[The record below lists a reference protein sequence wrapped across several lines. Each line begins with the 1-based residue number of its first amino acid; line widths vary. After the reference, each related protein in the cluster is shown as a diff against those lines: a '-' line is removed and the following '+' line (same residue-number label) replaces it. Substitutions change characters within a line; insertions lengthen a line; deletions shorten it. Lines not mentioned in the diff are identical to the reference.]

1 MKLQSFWFSLI
12 SFFMVVSVQPAS
24 ATPSFPEWK
33 VCTVPD
39 SVCEIIDLSEIV
51 PEDFNPRNFGGT
63 SWPEVLDSVQGMSVQ
78 FYFEQYA
85 LEAYILKIERV
96 RGILDVPAYTYSLDP
111 NARRME
117 IRHQE

>member
-51 PEDFNPRNFGGT
+51 PEDFNPRHFGGT
-63 SWPEVLDSVQGMSVQ
+63 SWPKVLDSVQGMLVQ
-78 FYFEQYA
+78 SYFEKYA
-85 LEAYILKIERV
+85 LDAYFLQVERARKILGE
-96 RGILDVPAYTYSLDP
+96 PPYTYSLDP
-111 NARRME
+111 SIRLME